1 MKIRLL
7 LNGSFR
13 SFFRL
18 HIGWGEFANLLALST
33 FDSSDYIGG
42 CLPRLSSRNP
52 RRKGRQSKQRD
63 QNRSDRLAESVN
75 RRGLTFSLPVKGQLL
90 SEEQILGREGGSGS
104 GQSDSEP
111 EDIVDRA

>member
-18 HIGWGEFANLLALST
+18 HIGWGSLRT
-33 FDSSDYIGG
+33 
-42 CLPRLSSRNP
+42 CLRFPHLIPPTTSADACQGSFPVILGERGV
-52 RRKGRQSKQRD
+52 KAKQRD

-111 EDIVDRA
+111 EDIVDQA